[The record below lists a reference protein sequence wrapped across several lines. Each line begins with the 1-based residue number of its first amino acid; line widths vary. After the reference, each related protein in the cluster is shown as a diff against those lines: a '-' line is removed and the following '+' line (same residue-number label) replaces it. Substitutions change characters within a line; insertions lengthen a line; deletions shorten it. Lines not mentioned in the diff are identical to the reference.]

1 MKNAQKGW
9 FLRTEFLK
17 KVPDNEQKTVTG
29 TEKVGQDCEIFEI
42 ARGED
47 SRTNFNLED
56 CKYQSFSLRS
66 SR

>member
-47 SRTNFNLED
+47 SRTNFNLAD

-66 SR
+66 LR